1 VTKETI
7 MKKSSNEQL
16 DLVKYE
22 KPELKFY
29 GDVRDITLG
38 ASVAGT
44 ESLASVND
52 TCQVGI
58 DLDCPSP

>member
-1 VTKETI
+1 VTKEANI
-7 MKKSSNEQL
+7 DKSSNEQL
-16 DLVKYE
+16 NLVKYE

-44 ESLASVND
+44 ESLATVND
-52 TCQVGI
+52 TCQAGI
-58 DLDCPSP
+58 DLGCPNP